1 MNTSL
6 VCSACQNVLSNPITL
21 SCGYTLCQECLPI
34 TTDDSFV
41 CPVTE
46 CEQERHLFGPSLHQ
60 DQLITQLLQNT
71 HTLICSAGDHTLDQP
86 VTNHCGHTF
95 CRLCLL
101 ERKIQNSSCLV
112 CQMRLPSYNFIQ
124 NQPDNHLLQSLLT
137 PIEHEPLL
145 SQTTQI
151 PTLLLD
157 FCILPTQRL
166 RLPTPQNLAQTL
178 ITDPSTQSLYLPV
191 LCSPSTTGTL
201 VKITNCESQWI
212 EVLGVQRFT
221 MTEEGL
227 RLIVEED
234 GTDNRVADRIHDFIQ
249 GLAQCAPST
258 SFCNAAAGLLGPV
271 WLNSVQD
278 LHGPLPKDPVNLC
291 WWAAIVLPVGNAER
305 VSLLEIECLKDRLAL
320 ILNWIEEL
328 QVQSDQNK
336 PMEFVQV

>member
-6 VCSACQNVLSNPITL
+6 VCSTCQNTLTNPITL
-21 SCGYTLCQECLPI
+21 SCGYTLCQECLPT

-86 VTNHCGHTF
+86 ITNHCGHTF

-101 ERKIQNSSCLV
+101 ERRIQSHSCSV

-137 PIEHEPLL
+137 PVEH
-145 SQTTQI
+145 
-151 PTLLLD
+151 

-166 RLPTPQNLAQTL
+166 RLPIPQNLAQTL

-191 LCSPSTTGTL
+191 LYSPSTTGTL
-201 VKITNCESQWI
+201 VKITSCESQWI
-212 EVLGVQRFT
+212 EVLGVRRFT

-234 GTDNRVADRIHDFIQ
+234 GTDNRMADRIHDFIQ

-258 SFCNAAAGLLGPV
+258 SFCNAATGLLGPV

-278 LHGPLPKDPVNLC
+278 LHGPLPKDPVYLC

-305 VSLLEIECLKDRLAL
+305 ASLLEIECLNDRLAL
-320 ILNWIEEL
+320 ILDWIEEL

-336 PMEFVQV
+336 PIESVQV